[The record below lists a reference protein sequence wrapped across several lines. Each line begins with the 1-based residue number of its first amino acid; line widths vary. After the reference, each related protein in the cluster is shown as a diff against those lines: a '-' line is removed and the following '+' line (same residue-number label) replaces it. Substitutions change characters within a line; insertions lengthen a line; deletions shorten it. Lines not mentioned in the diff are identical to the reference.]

1 MSIYTISIGVKADGN
16 HLHFH
21 SVEDIKLTDRKGVYL
36 ILSYNSNLSDSISAC
51 CRLYAKGY
59 KAALILLE
67 SNKKLKKKVLGI
79 PLIPKSILN
88 QVNESNERSVRLDT
102 EDSYRKNQ
110 QNSLPSKISISDLT
124 NFNRN
129 QFLHSVYGEEIANII
144 LASHSFDDAKREI
157 ENKFEESWEIILK
170 SLEIEFSAK
179 WIAEFNIS
187 KADSFFVSKFT
198 SIPLFLL
205 IMYLLFLISVR
216 LGTAIQEQLIHY
228 LRLSINYFAPKNTE
242 SILFY
247 IYEMITHGFEA
258 VISFTPLLLCMYI
271 SLSFLERS
279 GYMARAIKMV
289 DVISSRIGIPGSS
302 FASLITGFGCN
313 VQSIMSTSSITNKE
327 DKIIAIM
334 MAPFI
339 ACGARLSVFVLF
351 SSVFFSDYGYNM
363 VFALYLA
370 GISVAI
376 CTAMI
381 FKSSNSVKLQYI
393 SLPKLCFPNIIS
405 VLTDGFAKTLTFI
418 KTAGKMI
425 FILFVCVYFV
435 NTFPLNKSETSG
447 DSMLVTASKKIT
459 PLFKPIGIDESN
471 WPAVA
476 AIATGIVA
484 KESIVGTMKAIYG
497 EGEEGFVK
505 MRQAFNGKLGAFCY
519 LLFILLYFPC
529 ISVFVAISKQLNYGW
544 ATISLLWSNF
554 IAYTVSTIVY
564 QVGLIYIQKPLF
576 IYWFMIPISMCA
588 AILILKYKRKSNAIS
603 KT

>member
-1 MSIYTISIGVKADGN
+1 MSIYTISVGVKANAD

-21 SVEDIKLTDRKGVYL
+21 SVEDIKLTDKEGIYL
-36 ILSYNSNLSDSISAC
+36 VASSNSNLSDSVSAC
-51 CRLYAKGY
+51 CRLHAKGY
-59 KAALILLE
+59 NATLMLTE
-67 SNKKLKKKVLGI
+67 SNKKLRKKVLGL
-79 PLIPKSILN
+79 PLISSKAKSSIH
-88 QVNESNERSVRLDT
+88 QT
-102 EDSYRKNQ
+102 EG
-110 QNSLPSKISISDLT
+110 
-124 NFNRN
+124 FNREK
-129 QFLHSVYGEEIANII
+129 FLISVYGTEIANILI
-144 LASHSFDDAKREI
+144 SSNSFDEAKIEI
-157 ENKFEESWEIILK
+157 ERKFQESWEIILK

-205 IMYLLFLISVR
+205 IMYFLFLISVKF
-216 LGTAIQEQLIHY
+216 GTVMQEHLIYH
-228 LRLSINYFAPKNTE
+228 LRLSIDYFSPKNTNT
-242 SILFY
+242 ILFY
-247 IYEMITHGFEA
+247 IYEMIAHGIEA
-258 VISFTPLLLCMYI
+258 VLSFTPLLLCMYV
-271 SLSFLERS
+271 SLSFLEKS

-289 DVISSRIGIPGSS
+289 DVISSKIGIPGSS

-339 ACGARLSVFVLF
+339 ACGARLSVFVIF
-351 SSVFFSDYGYNM
+351 SSVFFADYGYNL
-363 VFALYLA
+363 VFVLYLA

-381 FKSSNSVKLQYI
+381 FKSSNSVKLEYI

-405 VLTDGFAKTLTFI
+405 VLKDGISKTFTFI

-425 FILFVCVYFV
+425 FILFVCVYLV
-435 NTFPLNKSETSG
+435 NTFPYNKSEVSG
-447 DSMLVTASKKIT
+447 DSFLVQASKKIA
-459 PLFKPIGIDESN
+459 PIFKPIGIDESN

-476 AIATGIVA
+476 AIATGIIA

-497 EGEEGFVK
+497 EGEEGFIK

-554 IAYTVSTIVY
+554 MAYTLSAFVY
-564 QVGLIYIQKPLF
+564 QAGLIYINKPIF
-576 IYWFMIPISMCA
+576 IYWFMIPISLCVA
-588 AILILKYKRKSNAIS
+588 VLILKYKRKCDAIS